1 MIRGLVRS
9 VVAGL
14 AVPLMACGSAREARD
29 DASSSAAIA
38 AEPTSPAVLRLADA
52 PFKLELLRQSDDVVR
67 GVVVGDSTTRLL
79 IRPNSRDDATSR
91 LCGVIA
97 TGTREPVSLAWGW
110 SVDSNAPRLAQR
122 MILDGDVQ
130 GVRFVV
136 PGTAARYVFE
146 GITRDGA
153 QRVSMQWPV
162 IADPAHP
169 IPVGAPDS
177 LVEAALQPSVFAL
190 DSVLMAL
197 RFDTPPD
204 TAWPVAP
211 VERPL
216 ADARAVTDVRV
227 FPVHPARLTMACHDV
242 TLALPMLARADHT
255 VKIAADAGDV
265 ITADAGVAT
274 GTVRISFDEAPPAPE
289 PTAREGVTHAALEAT
304 TTGEVTLRV
313 RLQVLPRYQLSR
325 QIVLVRLQ
333 RTRPRS

>member
-14 AVPLMACGSAREARD
+14 AVPLLACGGAREAQED
-29 DASSSAAIA
+29 TALSTSVDAVATVPVA
-38 AEPTSPAVLRLADA
+38 LRLAQASLPLALVRDSA
-52 PFKLELLRQSDDVVR
+52 DIVR
-67 GVVVGDSTTRLL
+67 GVVAGDSSTRLL
-79 IRPNSRDDATSR
+79 VRPNPRDDAGSR

-97 TGTREPVSLAWGW
+97 TGTREPAALPWGW
-110 SVDSNAPRLAQR
+110 PVDSNAPRLAQR
-122 MILDGDVQ
+122 IIREGDVQ

-146 GITRDGA
+146 GITRDGS

-162 IADPAHP
+162 IADPARP
-169 IPVGAPDS
+169 IPVGATDS
-177 LVEAALQPSVFAL
+177 VVESALQPSVFTL
-190 DSVLMAL
+190 DSLVLAL

-204 TAWPVAP
+204 TAWPAAP
-211 VERPL
+211 VARPL

-255 VKIAADAGDV
+255 VKIPLHAGDV

-274 GTVRISFDEAPPAPE
+274 GTVRISFDEAPPTAE
-289 PTAREGVTHAALEAT
+289 PTAREGVTHAAIEAT

>member
-1 MIRGLVRS
+1 
-9 VVAGL
+9 
-14 AVPLMACGSAREARD
+14 MACGSAREARD
-29 DASSSAAIA
+29 DASSSAAVV

-52 PFKLELLRQSDDVVR
+52 PFALQLVRQSDDVVR
-67 GVVVGDSTTRLL
+67 GAVAGDSTTRLL
-79 IRPNSRDDATSR
+79 IQPNSRDDATSR

-97 TGTREPVSLAWGW
+97 TGTREPVALAWGW
-110 SVDSNAPRLAQR
+110 PVDSNAPRLAQR
-122 MILDGDVQ
+122 TILEGDVQ

-136 PGTAARYVFE
+136 PGMAARYVFE
-146 GITRDGA
+146 GITRDGS

-162 IADPAHP
+162 AADPARP

-177 LVEAALQPSVFAL
+177 VVKAALQPSVLAL
-190 DSVLMAL
+190 DSVVLAL
-197 RFDTPPD
+197 RFDTPPES
-204 TAWPVAP
+204 AWPAAP
-211 VERPL
+211 ADRPL

-255 VKIAADAGDV
+255 VKIAVDAGDV
-265 ITADAGVAT
+265 ITADAGVPT

-289 PTAREGVTHAALEAT
+289 PTAREGVTHAAIEAT

-313 RLQVLPRYQLSR
+313 RLQVLPRYQLAR
-325 QIVLVRLQ
+325 QIVLIRLQ

>member
-1 MIRGLVRS
+1 
-9 VVAGL
+9 
-14 AVPLMACGSAREARD
+14 
-29 DASSSAAIA
+29 
-38 AEPTSPAVLRLADA
+38 
-52 PFKLELLRQSDDVVR
+52 
-67 GVVVGDSTTRLL
+67 
-79 IRPNSRDDATSR
+79 
-91 LCGVIA
+91 
-97 TGTREPVSLAWGW
+97 
-110 SVDSNAPRLAQR
+110 

-146 GITRDGA
+146 GITRDGG

-162 IADPAHP
+162 IADPAQP

-177 LVEAALQPSVFAL
+177 LVEAALQPSVFVL

-197 RFDTPPD
+197 RFAPPPD

-211 VERPL
+211 VVRPL
-216 ADARAVTDVRV
+216 ADVRAVTDVRV